1 LGEFNDRVNRLI
13 KGLRSLCLPGDLV
26 SIYAGNCRA
35 YYEIIGRGWTR
46 RHPLRA
52 GPLAFHAEELAYVID
67 NSERRRRPVCGP
79 DLRPQPYGHRLRIS
93 QGAQQDRSGA
103 PRTRCVHDDRRGVDR
118 PRPQATK
125 APRSID
131 FVATLPR
138 HETGKL
144 YNRLLRDKYWE
155 GTGRKI

>member
-26 SIYAGNCRA
+26 SIYAGNCRV
-35 YYEIIGRGWTR
+35 YYEIIGRGRTR

-52 GPLAFHAEELAYVID
+52 GQLAFHAEELAYVID

-79 DLRPQPYGHRLRIS
+79 DPRPQPYGHRLRIS

-103 PRTRCVHDDRRGVDR
+103 PRTRLFTFGDIGYLDEDGYLFMSDHKIPAAARLILGR
-118 PRPQATK
+118 
-125 APRSID
+125 
-131 FVATLPR
+131 
-138 HETGKL
+138 
-144 YNRLLRDKYWE
+144 NRAEDLNPAL
-155 GTGRKI
+155 